1 MTVAIRDNAIPS
13 DHEMMVYKTMSQHAV
28 ASKMYKGIGD
38 ESAVMMI
45 MLAARELGLPP
56 MQCLNGGIN
65 IINGKI
71 EISAR
76 MMSAMVRRAGH
87 QIKIKES
94 TDTSCTL
101 LGKRSDE
108 TDWLAV
114 TYSVADAQ
122 KAGLVKPG
130 GGWVKN
136 PKDMCF
142 ARCISRLSRQL
153 FSDVIGIGYVEGE
166 IKASDQEVVVPDDL
180 PVEAEAVE
188 DVEFLE
194 RTLNTLLDPSAEN
207 AIGVEKF
214 VEMAMEHYGWTKAKT
229 IKEMLKVDSNVVPKF
244 KAWREKWMST
254 TALKS

>member
-101 LGKRSDE
+101 LGRRNDE
-108 TDWLAV
+108 ADWVAV

-122 KAGLVKPG
+122 RAGLVKPG

-166 IKASDQEVVVPDDL
+166 IKPAEAEVIVPDDI
-180 PVEAEAVE
+180 PADEPEEQENVEHLESALASLFAAE
-188 DVEFLE
+188 
-194 RTLNTLLDPSAEN
+194 DPWMV
-207 AIGVEKF
+207 GKF
-214 VEMAMEHYGWTKAKT
+214 VEITMQHYGWTKAKT
-229 IKEMLKVDSNVVPKF
+229 IKEMLKEDSNVVHKF
-244 KAWREKWMST
+244 QTWRNKWTSPT
-254 TALKS
+254 DS

>member
-13 DHEMMVYKTMSQHAV
+13 DHEMMVYTTMSKHAV
-28 ASKMYKGIGD
+28 LSKMYKGIGD

-87 QIKIKES
+87 TITIKES
-94 TDTSCTL
+94 TDSSCTL
-101 LGKRSDE
+101 VGKRADNGE
-108 TDWLAV
+108 LATA
-114 TYSVADAQ
+114 TYTLVDAQ
-122 KAGLVKPG
+122 RAGLVKTG

-166 IKASDQEVVVPDDL
+166 IKASEQEVVVPDDL
-180 PVEAEAVE
+180 PIEAEAVE
-188 DVEFLE
+188 DVEYLE
-194 RTLNTLLDPSAEN
+194 RTLHTLLDIEDPL
-207 AIGVEKF
+207 GVEKF

-229 IKEMLKVDSNVVPKF
+229 IKEMLKIDSNVVPKF